1 MRNLR
6 ENDFS
11 EQRKRMVHEQ
21 LMARDI
27 YAEKVIKAFLSVKRE
42 LFVPE
47 GSRENAY
54 GDFPLTIGFGQTISQ
69 PYIVALM
76 TQAADIFK
84 GARILEIGSGSG
96 YQAAILAYM
105 GAEVYSVERI
115 EGLKDLAEQNCS
127 KAGFLTVR
135 FKCGDGTL
143 GWPEYAPY
151 DIIIVTA
158 ASPHIPAEL
167 VNQLKDNGRMVI
179 PVGGLAVQDL
189 LLVRKKDNKTLEEK
203 LCGCRFVPLIG
214 EDAWEN

>member
-1 MRNLR
+1 MRNLQ

-11 EQRKRMVHEQ
+11 EQRREMVHGQ

-27 YAEKVIKAFLSVKRE
+27 YSEKVIKAFLSVRRE

-47 GSRENAY
+47 ESREHAY
-54 GDFPLTIGFGQTISQ
+54 RDFPLGIGFGQTISQ

-76 TQAADIFK
+76 TQAADVFEGSK
-84 GARILEIGSGSG
+84 ILEIGSGSG

-115 EGLKDLAEQNCS
+115 QGLKELAERNCG
-127 KAGFLTVR
+127 KAGFPAVK
-135 FKCGDGTL
+135 FKIGDGSL

-151 DIIIVTA
+151 DIVIVTA
-158 ASPHIPAEL
+158 ASPHIPGEL
-167 VNQLKDNGRMVI
+167 VNQLKENGRMVI
-179 PVGGLAVQDL
+179 PVGGSAVQDL
-189 LLVRKKDNKTLEEK
+189 LLARKKDNNIIKQK

-214 EDAWEN
+214 EDAWKD